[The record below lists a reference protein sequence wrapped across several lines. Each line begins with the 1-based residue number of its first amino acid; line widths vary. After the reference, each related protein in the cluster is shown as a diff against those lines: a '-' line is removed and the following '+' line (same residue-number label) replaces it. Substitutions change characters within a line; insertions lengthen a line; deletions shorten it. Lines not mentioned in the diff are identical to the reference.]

1 MTYSNIKHRTF
12 EIIEKG
18 KDTDIVSKIFDDVIL
33 SLIFVNIISMFVL
46 TFPVSAKVETAI
58 NHFEIVAVMVFTVEY
73 VLRVWTSEFL
83 YPQVSKPKAA
93 VKYIFSFM
101 ALIDLIAILPFYLPF
116 ITNIDL
122 TILRA
127 LRFVRVFRLLKLN
140 RYTTAL
146 SLVSSVIKDKS
157 AELISS
163 VFVVFILMLISSVL
177 MYSVESPVQ
186 PEVFKNGMSGLW
198 WAVATFT
205 TVGYGD
211 IYPITGIGKILSTI
225 MAMLGIGLVAVPTGI
240 ISSGFVEQSQK
251 KREEIDK
258 QDTNLEIELDH
269 LRKQIDLIESL
280 INEKDKDE

>member
-83 YPQVSKPKAA
+83 YPQVSKSKAA

-163 VFVVFILMLISSVL
+163 VL

-198 WAVATFT
+198 WA
-205 TVGYGD
+205 
-211 IYPITGIGKILSTI
+211 
-225 MAMLGIGLVAVPTGI
+225 VAVPTGI